1 MIDRSLQITYT
12 NGRPLAAYL
21 GLPRPVE
28 ARSARS
34 EELGEGLVVDSDEDG
49 TPLGLEI
56 INPEVVTGEQI
67 NAVLSSLG
75 LPEMTKQE
83 LSPLP
88 AA

>member
-1 MIDRSLQITYT
+1 MMSRNLQITYA

-21 GLPRPVE
+21 GLPRSPG

-34 EELGEGLVVDSDEDG
+34 EELVEGLVVDFDG
-49 TPLGLEI
+49 DGAPLGLEI
-56 INPEVVTGEQI
+56 VNPQVVTGEQI
-67 NAVLSSLG
+67 NTVLRSLD